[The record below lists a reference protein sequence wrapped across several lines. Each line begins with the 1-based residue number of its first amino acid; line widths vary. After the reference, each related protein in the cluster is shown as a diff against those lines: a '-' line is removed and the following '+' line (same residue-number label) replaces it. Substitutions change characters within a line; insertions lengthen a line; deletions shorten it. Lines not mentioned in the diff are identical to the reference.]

1 MTNFRLFQTK
11 KVCRMTISNLMKM
24 AEWVEST
31 VGKGEIA
38 CYEQFLVFPQCFLKA
53 CFPGASKGVT
63 VWEWVKNNLG
73 VRKCIQNY

>member
-1 MTNFRLFQTK
+1 
-11 KVCRMTISNLMKM
+11 MTISNLKKM

-38 CYEQFLVFPQCFLKA
+38 CFEQFLLFPQCFLKA
-53 CFPGASKGVT
+53 CFPGASKGVI